1 MYKDGGTMK
10 NTEGETFLQ
19 KILKKILWKC
29 SITELKKIRQLDPT
43 VVVGT
48 GLHVLGGEYISVGE
62 GSSLGTDTRLEAISR
77 YEEQTFIP
85 NLFIGKRVRINQRLH
100 VGVISKIDIGDDV
113 LIGTN
118 VLITDHSHGAGVI
131 EDRRIAPVKRNLY
144 SKGPVK
150 IGNKCWI
157 CDNAVILPGVIIGNN
172 VTVAAGAIVTKSFP
186 DNCVVGGNPARILK
200 QL

>member
-1 MYKDGGTMK
+1 M
-10 NTEGETFLQ
+10 
-19 KILKKILWKC
+19 
-29 SITELKKIRQLDPT
+29 
-43 VVVGT
+43 
-48 GLHVLGGEYISVGE
+48 HVLGGEYISVGE

>member
-1 MYKDGGTMK
+1 MK

-48 GLHVLGGEYISVGE
+48 GLHILGGEYISVGE

>member
-1 MYKDGGTMK
+1 MK

-85 NLFIGKRVRINQRLH
+85 NLIIGKRVRINQRLH

>member
-48 GLHVLGGEYISVGE
+48 GLHILGGEYISVGE